1 MDHTEAV
8 QEMTAERY
16 LLEELTP
23 DARDAFEEHMF
34 DCPKCALDVRS
45 GAAFIAEAKVQLP
58 AIAMEEAAP
67 KQGSWQAG
75 KPTRL
80 SRWWRPV
87 FAVPAFAALL
97 SVVVYQNLVTM
108 PALHTAADSPH
119 VVPVAPLYGA
129 VRSGSRAIIKAD
141 RAQGVAL
148 PVDLST
154 DSDQGKFVSYSF
166 ELDDSQGKAAWT
178 GTMKSSSQ
186 NSANNSQV
194 SIVVPGGLL
203 KSGTYSL
210 VVSGENA
217 NGDRSELERYVFDVA
232 LSN

>member
-178 GTMKSSSQ
+178 GDYE
-186 NSANNSQV
+186 
-194 SIVVPGGLL
+194 IVVPEFGQQFASVNRSARWAPEVWYLFFGRIGREREWRPLRV
-203 KSGTYSL
+203 GTL
-210 VVSGENA
+210 C
-217 NGDRSELERYVFDVA
+217 L
-232 LSN
+232 